1 MRRNNNDESLKPSF
15 YIKEGFLLYR
25 DRGREARF
33 MGLLERLK
41 THVLT
46 ADGAI
51 GTVLYGYG
59 LEYCHE
65 EMNVQRPELIEKIHR
80 EYIAAGADIIQTNTY
95 GANAIKLARYGLESS
110 VQRFNEAAITI
121 AKRAAADGG
130 QFVLGT
136 IGGIRGIRKSDA
148 TLNDILK
155 TVEEQASVL
164 LAGNPDGLL
173 LETYY
178 DFEELT
184 ATLKMLRAKTNIPI
198 IAQVSMHEPGVLQN
212 GMSLNIALHELEI
225 LGADIVGV
233 NCRLGPY
240 HTIQAFEGVELP
252 EKAFMSAYPNASLL
266 DLEDGRVVYE
276 SEADYFGRA
285 AVELRDQGV
294 RLIGGCCG
302 TTPKHIAAAKKYLE
316 ELSPV
321 SEKYAKPA
329 KIEIVRDAEPAKYEP
344 LHEKVKRERSVIVE
358 LDTPR
363 HLEIEGFLEGAKQ
376 LYEAGADVV
385 MMADN
390 SLASP
395 RISNIAMGALLKSTN
410 GVRPLTHITCRD
422 RNLIGLQSHLM
433 GLNAL
438 GIHDVLAVTGD
449 PTKVGDFPGATSV
462 YDVSSMELIQLIKQ
476 LNEGVSFSGKPLR
489 KKANFSVA
497 AAFNPNVR
505 VLDRAVARLEKKI
518 EHGADY
524 FISQPVYTKEKM
536 IEIYEATKHLQAP
549 IYIGI
554 MPVTS
559 YKSAEFLHHEV
570 PGIKLSE
577 DALAR
582 MKACGEDKERA
593 TLEGIAIAKELVE
606 VAAQYFQGIYLI
618 TPFLRYDVTLEL
630 MKYIEQLDEQKKGVS
645 ING

>member
-1 MRRNNNDESLKPSF
+1 
-15 YIKEGFLLYR
+15 
-25 DRGREARF
+25 
-33 MGLLERLK
+33 MGLLEKLK

-51 GTVLYGYG
+51 GTLLYGYG

-95 GANAIKLARYGLESS
+95 GANAIKLARYGLESR
-110 VQRFNEAAITI
+110 VQQFNEAAITI
-121 AKRAAADGG
+121 AKRAVADGG

-148 TLNDILK
+148 TLEEILA
-155 TVEEQASVL
+155 TVDEQANVL

-178 DFEELT
+178 DFEELA
-184 ATLKMLRAKTNIPI
+184 ATLKMLRAKTQLPI

-212 GMSLNIALHELEI
+212 GMSLNQALHELEA

-233 NCRLGPY
+233 NCRLGPH

-252 EKAFMSAYPNASLL
+252 KNAFMSAYPNASLL
-266 DLEDGRVVYE
+266 DVEDGRVVYE

-285 AVELRDQGV
+285 AVALRDQGV

-316 ELSPV
+316 ELAPV
-321 SEKYAKPA
+321 QNKSAKPE
-329 KIEIVRDAEPAKYEP
+329 KKEIVREAEPTIYEP

-363 HLEIEGFLEGAKQ
+363 HLEIDGFVEGAKK

-395 RISNIAMGALLKSTN
+395 RISNIAMGALVKQIH

-433 GLNAL
+433 GLDAL
-438 GIHDVLAVTGD
+438 GIHDILAVTGD

-524 FISQPVYTKEKM
+524 FISQPVYTKEK
-536 IEIYEATKHLQAP
+536 IVEIYEATKHLETP

-577 DALAR
+577 DALER
-582 MKACGEDKERA
+582 MKACGDDKDMA
-593 TLEGIAIAKELVE
+593 TQEGIAIARELVE
-606 VAAQYFQGIYLI
+606 VAAEYFNGIYLI
-618 TPFLRYDVTLEL
+618 TPFLRYDMTLEL
-630 MKYIEQLDEQKKGVS
+630 MDYIEQLDEQKKGVS
-645 ING
+645 TNG

>member
-1 MRRNNNDESLKPSF
+1 MK
-15 YIKEGFLLYR
+15 
-25 DRGREARF
+25 
-33 MGLLERLK
+33 LLERLQ
-41 THVLT
+41 HEVLT

-51 GTVLYGYG
+51 GTVLYSYG

-65 EMNVQRPELIEKIHR
+65 EMNIQRPELIEKIHS
-80 EYIAAGADIIQTNTY
+80 EYIAAGADVIQTNSY
-95 GANAIKLARYGLESS
+95 GANAIKLARYGLEHD
-110 VQRFNEAAITI
+110 VLKLNTAAIAI
-121 AKRAAADGG
+121 AKKAAAQGG
-130 QFVLGT
+130 QYVLAT
-136 IGGIRGIRKSDA
+136 IGGIRGIRQLDV
-148 TLNDILK
+148 TLEEILAAVK
-155 TVEEQASVL
+155 QQAQAL
-164 LAGNPDGLL
+164 LAGNPDGVL

-184 ATLKMLRAKTNIPI
+184 ATVQLIRSLTDLPI

-212 GMSLNIALHELEI
+212 GLALNDAFTQLEV

-233 NCRLGPY
+233 NCRLGPH
-240 HTIQAFEGVELP
+240 HTIQAFETVELP
-252 EKAFMSAYPNASLL
+252 QQAFMSAYPNASLL
-266 DLEDGRVVYE
+266 DIEEGRVVYE
-276 SEADYFGRA
+276 SEIDYYAKA
-285 AVELRDQGV
+285 AVELRNQGV

-302 TTPKHIAAAKKYLE
+302 TTPKHIQAVKKALRGLAPVTQKHAKAQPII
-316 ELSPV
+316 EL
-321 SEKYAKPA
+321 
-329 KIEIVRDAEPAKYEP
+329 RDAEPREQQP
-344 LHEKVKRERSVIVE
+344 LHEKAKTERSIIVE

-363 HLEIEGFLEGAKQ
+363 HLEIDGFLDGSQQ
-376 LYEAGADVV
+376 LYDAGADVV

-395 RISNIAMGALLKSTN
+395 RISNIAMGALLKEQ
-410 GVRPLTHITCRD
+410 GIRPLTHLTCRD

-438 GIHDVLAVTGD
+438 GIHDILAVTGD

-462 YDVSSMELIQLIKQ
+462 YDVSSMELISLIKQ
-476 LNEGVSFSGKPLR
+476 LNEGISFSGKPLR

-524 FISQPVYTKEKM
+524 FISQPVYTTEK
-536 IEIYEATKHLQAP
+536 IVEIYEATKHLDTP

-559 YKSAEFLHHEV
+559 HKSAQFLHHEV

-577 DALAR
+577 DALTR
-582 MKACGEDKERA
+582 MEACGDDKDKA
-593 TLEGIAIAKELVE
+593 TAEGIAIAKELVE
-606 VAAQYFQGIYLI
+606 VAAQYFNGIYLI
-618 TPFLRYDVTLEL
+618 TPFLRYDMTLEL
-630 MKYIEQLDEQKKGVS
+630 MNYIHQLDEQKKGVQA
-645 ING
+645 

>member
-1 MRRNNNDESLKPSF
+1 MEERVLQMK
-15 YIKEGFLLYR
+15 
-25 DRGREARF
+25 
-33 MGLLERLK
+33 LLERLQ
-41 THVLT
+41 HEVLT

-51 GTVLYGYG
+51 GTVLYSYG

-65 EMNVQRPELIEKIHR
+65 EMNIQRPELIEKIHS
-80 EYIAAGADIIQTNTY
+80 EYIAAGADVIQTNSY
-95 GANAIKLARYGLESS
+95 GANAIKLARYGLEHD
-110 VQRFNEAAITI
+110 VLKLNTAAIAI
-121 AKRAAADGG
+121 AKKAAAQGG
-130 QFVLGT
+130 QYVLAT
-136 IGGIRGIRKSDA
+136 IGGIRGIRQLDV
-148 TLNDILK
+148 TLEEILAAVK
-155 TVEEQASVL
+155 QQAQAL
-164 LAGNPDGLL
+164 LAGNPDGVL

-184 ATLKMLRAKTNIPI
+184 ATVQLIRSLTDLPI

-212 GMSLNIALHELEI
+212 GLALNDAFTQLEA

-233 NCRLGPY
+233 NCRLGPH
-240 HTIQAFEGVELP
+240 HTIQAFETVELP
-252 EKAFMSAYPNASLL
+252 QQAFMSAYPNASLL
-266 DLEDGRVVYE
+266 DIEEGRVVYE
-276 SEADYFGRA
+276 SEIDYYAKA
-285 AVELRDQGV
+285 AVELRNQGV

-302 TTPKHIAAAKKYLE
+302 TTPKHIQAVKKALRGLAPVTQKHAKAQPII
-316 ELSPV
+316 EL
-321 SEKYAKPA
+321 
-329 KIEIVRDAEPAKYEP
+329 RDAEPREQQP
-344 LHEKVKRERSVIVE
+344 LHEKAKTERSIIVE

-363 HLEIEGFLEGAKQ
+363 HLEIEGFLDGSQQ
-376 LYEAGADVV
+376 LYDAGADVV

-395 RISNIAMGALLKSTN
+395 RISNIAMGALLKEQ
-410 GVRPLTHITCRD
+410 GIRPLTHLTCRD

-438 GIHDVLAVTGD
+438 GIHDILAVTGD

-462 YDVSSMELIQLIKQ
+462 YDVSSMELISLIKQ
-476 LNEGVSFSGKPLR
+476 LNEGISFSGKPLR

-524 FISQPVYTKEKM
+524 FISQPVYTTEK
-536 IEIYEATKHLQAP
+536 IVEIYEATKHLDTP

-559 YKSAEFLHHEV
+559 HKSAQFLHHEV

-577 DALAR
+577 DALTR
-582 MKACGEDKERA
+582 MEACGDDKDKA
-593 TLEGIAIAKELVE
+593 TAEGIAIAKELVE
-606 VAAQYFQGIYLI
+606 VAAQYFNGIYLI
-618 TPFLRYDVTLEL
+618 TPFLRYDMTLEL
-630 MKYIEQLDEQKKGVS
+630 MNYIHQLDEQKKGVQA
-645 ING
+645 

>member
-1 MRRNNNDESLKPSF
+1 
-15 YIKEGFLLYR
+15 
-25 DRGREARF
+25 
-33 MGLLERLK
+33 MGLLEKLK

-51 GTVLYGYG
+51 GTLLYGYG

-95 GANAIKLARYGLESS
+95 GANAIKLARYGLESR
-110 VQRFNEAAITI
+110 VQQFNEAAITI
-121 AKRAAADGG
+121 AKRAVADGG

-148 TLNDILK
+148 TLEEILA
-155 TVEEQASVL
+155 TVDEQANVL

-178 DFEELT
+178 DFEELA
-184 ATLKMLRAKTNIPI
+184 ATLKMLRAKTQLPI

-212 GMSLNIALHELEI
+212 GMSLNQALHELEA

-233 NCRLGPY
+233 NCRLGPH

-252 EKAFMSAYPNASLL
+252 KNAFMSAYPNASLL
-266 DLEDGRVVYE
+266 DVEDGRVVYE

-285 AVELRDQGV
+285 AVALRDQGV

-302 TTPKHIAAAKKYLE
+302 TTPKHIAAAKRYLE
-316 ELSPV
+316 ELAPV
-321 SEKYAKPA
+321 QNKSAKPE
-329 KIEIVRDAEPAKYEP
+329 KKEIVREAEPTIYEP

-363 HLEIEGFLEGAKQ
+363 HLEIDGFVEGAKK

-395 RISNIAMGALLKSTN
+395 RISNIAMGALVKQIH

-433 GLNAL
+433 GLDAL
-438 GIHDVLAVTGD
+438 GIHDILAVTGD

-524 FISQPVYTKEKM
+524 FISQPVYTKEK
-536 IEIYEATKHLQAP
+536 IVEIYEATKHLETP

-577 DALAR
+577 DALER
-582 MKACGEDKERA
+582 MKACGDDKDMA
-593 TLEGIAIAKELVE
+593 TQEGIAIARELVE
-606 VAAQYFQGIYLI
+606 VAAEYFNGIYLI
-618 TPFLRYDVTLEL
+618 TPFLRYDMTLEL
-630 MKYIEQLDEQKKGVS
+630 MDYIEQLDEQKKGVS
-645 ING
+645 TNG

>member
-1 MRRNNNDESLKPSF
+1 VQAQSRFRTQLCRGIIDKD
-15 YIKEGFLLYR
+15 K
-25 DRGREARF
+25 GREASF
-33 MGLLERLK
+33 MGLLEKLK
-41 THVLT
+41 TNVLT

-51 GTVLYGYG
+51 GTLLYSYG

-95 GANAIKLARYGLESS
+95 GANAIKLARYGLESR
-110 VQRFNEAAITI
+110 VQQFNEAAITI
-121 AKRAAADGG
+121 AKRAAADGR

-148 TLNDILK
+148 TLEEILA
-155 TVEEQASVL
+155 TVEEQTTVL

-184 ATLKMLRAKTNIPI
+184 ATLTMLRAKTKLPI
-198 IAQVSMHEPGVLQN
+198 IAQVSMHEPGILQN
-212 GMSLNIALHELEI
+212 GMSLNAALHKLEA

-233 NCRLGPY
+233 NCRLGPH

-285 AVELRDQGV
+285 AVALRDQGV

-302 TTPKHIAAAKKYLE
+302 TTPKHIAAVKKYLE
-316 ELSPV
+316 ALSPV
-321 SEKYAKPA
+321 EEKHAKPE
-329 KIEIVRDAEPAKYEP
+329 KIAVLREAEPPNYEP
-344 LHEKVKRERSVIVE
+344 LHVKVKRERSVIVE

-363 HLEIEGFLEGAKQ
+363 HLEIEGFIEGAEK
-376 LYEAGADVV
+376 LYKAGADVV

-395 RISNIAMGALLKSTN
+395 RISNIAMGALLKEVH

-438 GIHDVLAVTGD
+438 GIHDILAVTGD

-505 VLDRAVARLEKKI
+505 VLDRAVSRLEKKI

-524 FISQPVYTKEKM
+524 FISQPVYTKEK
-536 IEIYEATKHLQAP
+536 IVEIYEVTKHLETP

-570 PGIKLSE
+570 PGIKLSD
-577 DALAR
+577 DALTR
-582 MKACGEDKERA
+582 MKACGDDKERA

-606 VAAQYFQGIYLI
+606 VAAEYFNGIYLI
-618 TPFLRYDVTLEL
+618 TPFLRYDMTLEL

>member
-1 MRRNNNDESLKPSF
+1 MT
-15 YIKEGFLLYR
+15 
-25 DRGREARF
+25 
-33 MGLLERLK
+33 LLETLK
-41 THVLT
+41 TQVLT
-46 ADGAI
+46 GDGAI
-51 GTVLYGYG
+51 GTVLYSYG

-65 EMNVQRPELIEKIHR
+65 EMNIQRPELIEKIHQ
-80 EYIAAGADIIQTNTY
+80 EYIAAGADVIQTNTY
-95 GANAIKLARYGLESS
+95 GANAIKLARYGLESR
-110 VQRFNEAAITI
+110 VKDFNAAAITI

-136 IGGIRGIRKSDA
+136 IGGIRGIRKSAA
-148 TLNDILK
+148 TLEEILMA
-155 TVEEQASVL
+155 VDEQAGVL

-184 ATLKMLRAKTNIPI
+184 ATLKMLRAKTDLPI
-198 IAQVSMHEPGVLQN
+198 ITQVSMHEPGVLQN
-212 GMSLNIALHELEI
+212 GMSLNQALHELEA

-233 NCRLGPY
+233 NCRLGPH

-252 EKAFMSAYPNASLL
+252 EKAFLSAYPNASLL
-266 DLEDGRVVYE
+266 DLEDDRVVYE

-285 AVELRDQGV
+285 AVALRDQGV

-302 TTPKHIAAAKKYLE
+302 TTPKHIAAVKAYLTG
-316 ELSPV
+316 LAPV
-321 SEKYAKPA
+321 QEKQAKPE
-329 KIEIVRDAEPAKYEP
+329 KVQIVREAEPAKYEP

-363 HLEIEGFLEGAKQ
+363 HLEIDGFIEGAKQ
-376 LYEAGADVV
+376 LYDAGADVV

-395 RISNIAMGALLKSTN
+395 RISNIAMGALLKEAH

-438 GIHDVLAVTGD
+438 GIHDILAVTGD

-524 FISQPVYTKEKM
+524 FISQPVYTKEKI
-536 IEIYEATKHLQAP
+536 IEIYEATKHLEAP

-577 DALAR
+577 DALER
-582 MKACGEDKERA
+582 MKACGDDKERA
-593 TLEGIAIAKELVE
+593 TQEGIAIARELVE
-606 VAAQYFQGIYLI
+606 VAAQYFNGIYLI
-618 TPFLRYDVTLEL
+618 TPFLRYDMTLEL
-630 MKYIEQLDEQKKGVS
+630 MKFIEQLDEQKEGVRVD
-645 ING
+645 G